1 MLPNV
6 TFDDP
11 SGTYTFTLW
20 RDNKEVIRELKGLSV
35 YLEVIP
41 DDDYDKTN
49 NVKHYIYVRT
59 YDSDDILIPLS
70 KEEYDVLDPMIME
83 IEEENFDRYEH
94 EFTRTTLKDMEKNPT
109 DYPPEMRAR
118 AMVSCPV
125 CGDVLAGSV
134 YRPHC
139 PECDW
144 DSDAAFREHPL
155 DHE

>member
-20 RDNKEVIRELKGLSV
+20 RDNKEVIHELKGLSV

-41 DDDYDKTN
+41 DDDYDKTK
-49 NVKHYIYVRT
+49 NVKYYIYVRT

-70 KEEYDVLDPMIME
+70 KEEYDVLDTMIME
-83 IEEENFDRYEH
+83 IEEENFDRDCH
-94 EFTRTTLKDMEKNPT
+94 
-109 DYPPEMRAR
+109 
-118 AMVSCPV
+118 
-125 CGDVLAGSV
+125 
-134 YRPHC
+134 
-139 PECDW
+139 
-144 DSDAAFREHPL
+144 DAYREHPL